1 MERSSRDGYR
11 HGVAEQ
17 RIPGNVRRREA
28 FDGPPELARFFRGD
42 RLETIPSRA
51 SDRQAVLEYLARVFE
66 RGREYAEADV
76 NLALARVHRDHASLR
91 RYLVD
96 ARILTRDHG
105 VYRRV

>member
-1 MERSSRDGYR
+1 MGQE
-11 HGVAEQ
+11 

-28 FDGPPELARFFRGD
+28 FEGPPELARFFRGD
-42 RLETIPSRA
+42 WLETIPARA
-51 SDRQAVLEYLARVFE
+51 SDRRAVLEYLARVFE
-66 RGREYAEADV
+66 PGRDYAESDV

-96 ARILTRDHG
+96 EHILARDHG